1 MEQNPGVRD
10 VINLFFKHKRKIVTI
25 FCLAAAAS
33 YGVSKTIPRPYIAK
47 AVIMVNP
54 GRESTPL
61 AEVGETRPP
70 ALTPETIINTE
81 MQLIAGRELTRKVV
95 AAIGVDNLYPRL
107 PRNDVPANRTQELAV
122 IEFSENLKVQNV
134 SKSNLIEVDFQHENP
149 YIAAKALS
157 ALVEGLKDRHLQVF
171 SRLNSG
177 FLEEQ
182 LESYEEKLR
191 NSQRALGRFRQEHQ
205 LASEEQGELLAT
217 KRADVDSTLTQET
230 GRLAELHQKL
240 EFLKT
245 RPGVYFT
252 SASELRS
259 QLNLLRRK
267 EQELSRK
274 YNDGSQPLIALR
286 DDIRVVE
293 KQLKE
298 QEDNMRSTECFK
310 VESEIK
316 PLQLKIAN
324 LKTQV
329 QQVESETLTFG
340 KNSVQ
345 LQDLKREVAANEA
358 NYEIYLKKVEEAR
371 ISENMDERRITNI
384 TIVQRPSVPVIPD
397 VQKRQKV
404 LGIGLLMSL
413 ALSFGAAFIFEFLP
427 QTFSTPESVERRLS
441 VPVLATLE
449 HRKIKEV

>member
-182 LESYEEKLR
+182 LESVR
-191 NSQRALGRFRQEHQ
+191 
-205 LASEEQGELLAT
+205 GEAP
-217 KRADVDSTLTQET
+217 
-230 GRLAELHQKL
+230 
-240 EFLKT
+240 EFAAC
-245 RPGVYFT
+245 PG
-252 SASELRS
+252 
-259 QLNLLRRK
+259 
-267 EQELSRK
+267 
-274 YNDGSQPLIALR
+274 P
-286 DDIRVVE
+286 
-293 KQLKE
+293 
-298 QEDNMRSTECFK
+298 
-310 VESEIK
+310 
-316 PLQLKIAN
+316 
-324 LKTQV
+324 V
-329 QQVESETLTFG
+329 QAGTP
-340 KNSVQ
+340 
-345 LQDLKREVAANEA
+345 
-358 NYEIYLKKVEEAR
+358 AR
-371 ISENMDERRITNI
+371 ERRT
-384 TIVQRPSVPVIPD
+384 R
-397 VQKRQKV
+397 R
-404 LGIGLLMSL
+404 
-413 ALSFGAAFIFEFLP
+413 AAGHQASRCGFDTHP
-427 QTFSTPESVERRLS
+427 GNGQ
-441 VPVLATLE
+441 AG
-449 HRKIKEV
+449 